1 MEVRFTSDQET
12 KLTELALRTGRGTDE
27 LLQEAVDRLLE
38 YNVWFEQKVS
48 ASIAQADRGEL
59 IDHNDVRVRVMKRLQ
74 EKQP

>member
-27 LLQEAVDRLLE
+27 LLQEAVDHLLE

-59 IDHNDVRVRVMKRLQ
+59 IDHNDVRARVVKRLQ